1 MWWRLRR
8 AYKEGAID
16 FYMSTLL
23 LIGGFTMLY
32 GMYRGNKKKGKFVYQ
47 EKVNELKIKELEL
60 EMERLKI
67 LMEID
72 QIEEEE
78 E

>member
-1 MWWRLRR
+1 MIR
-8 AYKEGAID
+8 YKLD
-16 FYMSTLL
+16 FMILVRYHMHRPKVLK
-23 LIGGFTMLY
+23 IHMA
-32 GMYRGNKKKGKFVYQ
+32 KIKIKF
-47 EKVNELKIKELEL
+47 NELKIKELEL

>member
-1 MWWRLRR
+1 
-8 AYKEGAID
+8 
-16 FYMSTLL
+16 
-23 LIGGFTMLY
+23 MLY
-32 GMYRGNKKKGKFVYQ
+32 GIYRGNKKKGKFTHQ
-47 EKVNELKIKELEL
+47 EKVNELKLKDLEL